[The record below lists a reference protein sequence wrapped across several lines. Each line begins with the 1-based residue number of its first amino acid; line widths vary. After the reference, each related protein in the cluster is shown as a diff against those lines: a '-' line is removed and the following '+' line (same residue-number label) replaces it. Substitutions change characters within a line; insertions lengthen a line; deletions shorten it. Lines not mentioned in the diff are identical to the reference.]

1 MLQNSRKMNRINR
14 ALSTGSIAIGRSY
27 WTLAQW
33 RSGCPTYGAK
43 NRAATPS
50 NHPATN
56 TKPSRD
62 SVPTRYVGQCERWRK
77 QRSRSIAHAIERESV
92 RKNDPVTVLSLHQE
106 APSLKSYIWKSP
118 YGPMETPLTQSTGK
132 IDSDKPSLL
141 RATYMLSL
149 ARPHTRSPDH
159 FYRPATRRRCWSE
172 TEWSLTFRRIHPHH
186 P

>member
-14 ALSTGSIAIGRSY
+14 ALSAGSIAIGRSY
-27 WTLAQW
+27 WTLGTVEERMTNLRCQKSRRRAQQP
-33 RSGCPTYGAK
+33 SGHKYKTFARLGPDKIG
-43 NRAATPS
+43 RAMR
-50 NHPATN
+50 
-56 TKPSRD
+56 K
-62 SVPTRYVGQCERWRK
+62 VG
-77 QRSRSIAHAIERESV
+77 ESV

-159 FYRPATRRRCWSE
+159 FYRPATRRRYWSE